1 MSRED
6 FINELIRRF
15 SDSITENMPDFKE
28 VQATDDPNV
37 FVCMKGDD
45 YYFAHIL
52 PPGEPIATF
61 RKATVTEI
69 VKED

>member
-1 MSRED
+1 MTRQE

-15 SDSITENMPDFKE
+15 TDGVTEKMPDFRE
-28 VQATDDPNV
+28 VQATDDPNT

-52 PPGEPIATF
+52 PPGEPLVTF
-61 RKATVTEI
+61 RKAIVSEI